1 MYYHGSTHVLIFFN
15 APQLLDHFLD
25 WYVMTFFYLLI
36 VSAYVIVCITTKI
49 FMQVQSLPR
58 MIIKEEIGE
67 QVNIPWHFPNKIC
80 IYLNP
85 ILVY

>member
-1 MYYHGSTHVLIFFN
+1 MYCHGNTHVLIFFS

-25 WYVMTFFYLLI
+25 WYALLSLLI
-36 VSAYVIVCITTKI
+36 IVLVYVLVCTTTKI

-67 QVNIPWHFPNKIC
+67 QVTILWHFLLKLHSSQYPF
-80 IYLNP
+80 
-85 ILVY
+85 